1 MQLSTLVT
9 WLAALTVGAQ
19 AVSFG
24 NNLKDQIILDSE
36 ESSPDLYLESV
47 FKDLG
52 SLPVDLITAWAEM
65 QSELSPEQIAKLINQ
80 YESKMKNQ
88 RKISLIQCR
97 HFLHQVP
104 SLKSFPMINLLVIQ
118 CV

>member
-1 MQLSTLVT
+1 M
-9 WLAALTVGAQ
+9 
-19 AVSFG
+19 
-24 NNLKDQIILDSE
+24 
-36 ESSPDLYLESV
+36 
-47 FKDLG
+47 
-52 SLPVDLITAWAEM
+52 PVDLITAWAEM

-104 SLKSFPMINLLVIQ
+104 SLKSFPMINFAGYSMRVKESLPEILGLDTVKQYTGYLDIDSLDKHLFYWF
-118 CV
+118 

>member
-47 FKDLG
+47 FKE
-52 SLPVDLITAWAEM
+52 LI
-65 QSELSPEQIAKLINQ
+65 
-80 YESKMKNQ
+80 
-88 RKISLIQCR
+88 
-97 HFLHQVP
+97 
-104 SLKSFPMINLLVIQ
+104 
-118 CV
+118 